1 MMGNAS
7 TSAPSV
13 QLARRHAGILASGIL
28 AVGLVTA
35 PPPDI
40 DGVRTEVL
48 AVQFAA
54 FARPSTTDS
63 PNVDRQLNN
72 AELSPAVTTYDT
84 AEDLNW
90 QYWLEDLGS
99 SIAAIPGL
107 LLIGIPAI
115 VILAAGVVIG
125 TALAVFDQIAAA
137 LGLPSRNGV
146 AAVSASKNVEKDQM
160 DGASAVDPDPQVL
173 VSDTAANLRNEIATS
188 AGAIRQKFLGAKD
201 PTVSSLVQPVRTTIT
216 QAVKDLG
223 DAVKLPIAKKHLFE
237 AAGRDSGSLSG
248 PASKTPVRDAI
259 RKAGTDLK
267 KAINQFSHRAEKAP
281 EKAPKKALA
290 RASRHAGHTE

>member
-35 PPPDI
+35 PPPDV
-40 DGVRTEVL
+40 DGVRTEVV

-54 FARPSTTDS
+54 FARPSISGS
-63 PNVDRQLNN
+63 PNVNRQLNN

-99 SIAAIPGL
+99 AIVAIPGI
-107 LLIGIPAI
+107 LLIGVPFIA
-115 VILAAGVVIG
+115 ILAAGVVIG
-125 TALAVFDQIAAA
+125 TALAFFDQIAAA
-137 LGLPSRNGV
+137 LGLPSRYGV
-146 AAVSASKNVEKDQM
+146 AAVSASKNVENVGKDV
-160 DGASAVDPDPQVL
+160 APAVVADPQVL
-173 VSDTAANLRNEIATS
+173 VRDTAANLRDEIATS
-188 AGAIRQKFLGAKD
+188 AGVIRQKVRGVMD
-201 PTVSSLVQPVRTTIT
+201 PTVSSLVQPVRTTIK
-216 QAVKDLG
+216 QVVKDLG
-223 DAVKLPIAKKHLFE
+223 DAVKLPIAKKHPFE
-237 AAGRDSGSLSG
+237 AAGRETGSLSSSA
-248 PASKTPVRDAI
+248 PKTPVRDAI
-259 RKAGTDLK
+259 RKTGADLK
-267 KAINQFSHRAEKAP
+267 KAINQFSDRA

-290 RASRHAGHTE
+290 RAFRHSGHTE